1 MSGYLK
7 YFKTELLMGLQYR
20 VAAISGLCT
29 QFFWGILYC
38 LLYEA
43 FYSQAS
49 IDAMSFREMISYVW
63 LMQAFLSLIYLRVND
78 TNILE
83 NIKNGT
89 VAYELCRP
97 YNIYYWWFVKLLSTK
112 YAAVA
117 LRCLPVILLGFLLPA
132 PYNLGLPISLEA
144 FVLFI
149 ISLILGSLVVVGI
162 SMIIHTISF
171 FTLES
176 KGMTSIVCSL
186 GEILSGFA
194 IPVPL
199 LPTAIVNATKYLPFR
214 LIGDTPFRIYSGN
227 INVIEAKNL
236 ILLQIIWIILLIII
250 GNLLIKKALKK
261 VCIQGG

>member
-7 YFKTELLMGLQYR
+7 YFKTELIMGLQYK

-43 FYSQAS
+43 FYSHAS
-49 IDAMSFREMISYVW
+49 IDAISFKEMICYVW
-63 LMQAFLSLIYLRVND
+63 LMQSFLSLIYLRVND
-78 TNILE
+78 TEILE
-83 NIKNGT
+83 NIKSGT

-97 YNIYYWWFVKLLSTK
+97 YSIYYWWYIRILSKK

-117 LRCLPVILLGFLLPA
+117 LRCLPVIIFAFLLPE
-132 PYNLGLPISLEA
+132 PYRLALPLSLEA

-149 ISLILGSLVVVGI
+149 ISLILGSFVVVGL
-162 SMIIHTISF
+162 SMIIHSISF

-176 KGMTSIVCSL
+176 KGITSIVCSI

-194 IPVPL
+194 IPIPL
-199 LPTAIVNATKYLPFR
+199 LPNFLINITKYMPFR

-227 INVIEAKNL
+227 INVIEAKEL
-236 ILLQIIWIILLIII
+236 IILQIVWIILLVII